1 MGTNSIP
8 GWGTKTPHGKKK
20 KKTNQIRGWHVVRA
34 TLMLAAA
41 LYIVVVT
48 ITLAVAVTTEA
59 FHSEH

>member
-1 MGTNSIP
+1 MA
-8 GWGTKTPHGKKK
+8 KKK
-20 KKTNQIRGWHVVRA
+20 KQVRGWHVVRA

-48 ITLAVAVTTEA
+48 ITFAVAVTTEA

>member
-1 MGTNSIP
+1 MA
-8 GWGTKTPHGKKK
+8 KKK
-20 KKTNQIRGWHVVRA
+20 KKTDRGWHVVRA

-48 ITLAVAVTTEA
+48 IRFAVAVTTEA

>member
-8 GWGTKTPHGKKK
+8 GWGTTTPHGKKK
-20 KKTNQIRGWHVVRA
+20 KKTDRGWHVVRA

-48 ITLAVAVTTEA
+48 IRFAVAVTTEA

>member
-20 KKTNQIRGWHVVRA
+20 KQVRGWHVVRA

-48 ITLAVAVTTEA
+48 ITFAVAVTTEA

>member
-1 MGTNSIP
+1 MA
-8 GWGTKTPHGKKK
+8 KKK
-20 KKTNQIRGWHVVRA
+20 KKNKQVRGWHVVRA

-48 ITLAVAVTTEA
+48 ITFAVAVTTEA

>member
-1 MGTNSIP
+1 MSTNSIP

-20 KKTNQIRGWHVVRA
+20 QIRGWHVVRA

-41 LYIVVVT
+41 LYIIVVVT
-48 ITLAVAVTTEA
+48 ITFAVTVTTEA